1 MKCYKPDCREECDEL
16 KKAYCIFRRT
26 KEQQEL
32 IAKIK
37 GHYYCSKCGSRT
49 VKAKYNSELIQLCT
63 NCGVKGEKIA

>member
-16 KKAYCIFRRT
+16 KIAYCMFRRT

-37 GHYYCSKCGSRT
+37 GLTIAVNVGQ
-49 VKAKYNSELIQLCT
+49 EQLRLNT
-63 NCGVKGEKIA
+63 IVS